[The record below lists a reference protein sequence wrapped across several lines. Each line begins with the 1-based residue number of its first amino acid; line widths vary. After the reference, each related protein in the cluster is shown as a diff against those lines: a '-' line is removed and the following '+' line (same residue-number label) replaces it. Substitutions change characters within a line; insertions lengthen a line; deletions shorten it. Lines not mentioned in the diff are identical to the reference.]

1 MKKGTYTRGLRR
13 YYQKCNICGYEWMA
27 FTKNPIRCALCM
39 KPMDNTKD
47 ANNMTEDTEDKNK
60 DVK

>member
-27 FTKNPIRCALCM
+27 FTKNPIRCALCL

-47 ANNMTEDTEDKNK
+47 VNNMAEDKNT